1 MAKGTVKFF
10 NLAKGF
16 GFIIPQSG
24 GQDIFFHKS
33 AVELADIARLAKGQ
47 QLLFDMETDSKGL
60 TQAAKLKLDPDGRSQ
75 GAGTT
80 RLGRQGGERQ
90 RGYVKRNPRSAP
102 PDHAKA
108 VVQPCDREGVTAGT
122 KELNKTREWQ
132 RSYDR
137 YSELAE
143 NCSDFI
149 ERERCWQHAEHYL
162 RMLNGSN
169 AYDERD
175 D

>member
-33 AVELADIARLAKGQ
+33 AVELAGIEQLAKGQ
-47 QLLFDMETDSKGL
+47 QLVFDMETDSKGL
-60 TQAAKLKLDPDGRSQ
+60 TQAAKLKLDPDGRSNV
-75 GAGTT
+75 AGIAGLS
-80 RLGRQGGERQ
+80 RRDGERQ
-90 RGYVKRNPRSAP
+90 RGYVNQNSRSAP
-102 PDHAKA
+102 LDRAKTLA
-108 VVQPCDREGVTAGT
+108 QHTERDRVTRDKKGPEKA
-122 KELNKTREWQ
+122 REWQ

-137 YSELAE
+137 YCELAG
-143 NCSDFI
+143 NCSDLV